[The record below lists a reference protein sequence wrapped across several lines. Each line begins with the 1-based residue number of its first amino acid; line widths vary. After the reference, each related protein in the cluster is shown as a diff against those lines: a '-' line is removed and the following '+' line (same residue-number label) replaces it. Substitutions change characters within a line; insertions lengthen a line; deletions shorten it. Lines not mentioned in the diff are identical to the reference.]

1 MRISIF
7 ILLLCSVMSTYTQ
20 TKEIEGCANK
30 KKVYLFAGQSN
41 MDGRGNGDELSKK
54 DLERLA
60 KVADR
65 ILFYYNKKP
74 VTPLQLTTPEKFVQN
89 KFNITNSFG
98 PELFFGIELAEK
110 YPEDQFIFIKRAVG
124 GTSLYGCWNPE
135 WTYEKAS
142 LINEEN
148 KPKLYSDFIKY
159 TKSVLQSYKLQDY
172 EIKGM
177 FWVQG
182 EHDSYIDRWGE
193 EPAASYGKNL
203 KNLIERVR
211 IDLKALEMPFIIF
224 QVGEGKVVEGM
235 VSTAENDDRVFL
247 IPQSQNKSS
256 ANYYEQYSPPLWHY
270 TTESMKRI
278 GVEFFKVY
286 EKISLYK

>member
-1 MRISIF
+1 MRILIF
-7 ILLLCSVMSTYTQ
+7 TLLLFSVMSSYPQ
-20 TKEIEGCANK
+20 ANEIESCGNQ
-30 KKVYLFAGQSN
+30 KKVFLFAGQSN
-41 MDGRGNGDELSKK
+41 MDGRGNGEELSKK
-54 DLERLA
+54 DLERLT

-74 VTPLQLTTPEKFVQN
+74 VTPLQLTTPGKFVQN
-89 KFNITNSFG
+89 KFNLNQSFG

-110 YPEDQFIFIKRAVG
+110 YPEDQFIFIKRSEG

-148 KPKLYSDFIKY
+148 KAKLYSDFISY
-159 TKSVLQSYKLQDY
+159 TESILQSYKPEEY

-182 EHDSYIDRWGE
+182 EHDSYTDRWGE

-203 KNLIERVR
+203 KNLIENVR
-211 IDLKALEMPFIIF
+211 IDLNALEMPFIIF
-224 QVGEGKVVEGM
+224 QVGKGKVVEGM
-235 VSTAENDDRVFL
+235 LSTAKNDDRVFL
-247 IPQSQNKSS
+247 IPQSQDKSS
-256 ANYYEQYSPPLWHY
+256 PNYYEQYPQPIGHY
-270 TTESMKRI
+270 NTGSMKRI
-278 GVEFFKVY
+278 GVEFFKIY
-286 EKISLYK
+286 DSNFINK